1 MESVRRF
8 DFCLNR
14 LMSPGP
20 WQVFLMS
27 IYTKKGDSGTTALLG
42 LSERVAKDNQ
52 RIVAL
57 GCMDELNSQLGV
69 VASFLT
75 QDQSSLIAE
84 IRSIQQDLFEINSEV
99 ATVSQE
105 PPFLAD
111 SDKARRLERFI
122 DQQEAGLSPLSHF
135 IYPGGSPAGAA
146 LHLARSVCRRAE
158 REVVRLSRKE
168 DVNASIARYLN
179 RLSDALFVMAR
190 LANHLAGRPEESWKS
205 K

>member
-1 MESVRRF
+1 
-8 DFCLNR
+8 
-14 LMSPGP
+14 
-20 WQVFLMS
+20 MS

-42 LSERVAKDNQ
+42 LSERVSKDAQ

-57 GCMDELNSQLGV
+57 GCLDELNSQLGV
-69 VASFLT
+69 AVSFLT
-75 QDQSSLIAE
+75 QDQSSLLEE
-84 IRSIQQDLFEINSEV
+84 IRSIQQDLFEINTEV
-99 ATVSQE
+99 ATVAPRD

-122 DQQEAGLSPLSHF
+122 DQQEAGLPPLSHF
-135 IYPGGSPAGAA
+135 IYLGGSPAGAA

-190 LANHLAGRPEESWKS
+190 LANHLAGSPEEPWKG